1 MFVSS
6 LPEYYILYKLPI
18 RVPTKVQSTTIL
30 VFCEKMKQFMETN
43 PLSPFFHPLSPSL
56 SLSFTL
62 FHPSIIKINKLTI

>member
-18 RVPTKVQSTTIL
+18 RVPTKVQSTTTL

-43 PLSPFFHPLSPSL
+43 PPSL
-56 SLSFTL
+56 SHSFTFFYFPL
-62 FHPSIIKINKLTI
+62 LQSLKLTN